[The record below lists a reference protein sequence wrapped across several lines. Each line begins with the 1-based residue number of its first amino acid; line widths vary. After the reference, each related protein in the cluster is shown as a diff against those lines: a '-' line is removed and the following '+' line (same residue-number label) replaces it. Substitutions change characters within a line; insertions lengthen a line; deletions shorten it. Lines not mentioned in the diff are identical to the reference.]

1 MKKQIVIFDLDGTL
15 LDTLEDLY
23 NSVNYALKLS
33 GFPARSMDEVRLDV
47 GNGIRNLIKRSLP
60 GGTSGDVFEEMF
72 KLFTQH
78 YAAHC
83 TDLTKTYPGIPE
95 LLTELHMH
103 GFQTAVLSNKA
114 DFAVQLLIKQFYP
127 DQFDAVMG
135 EREGIPKKPAPEGIF
150 RILSSL
156 GAEQCEAVYVGDS
169 EVDIQTAANAKLPCI
184 CVDWG
189 FRSRETLERAGA
201 GLIVSSAEELLE
213 RLICF

>member
-1 MKKQIVIFDLDGTL
+1 MNKRIIIFDLDGTI
-15 LDTLEDLY
+15 LDTLQDLC
-23 NSVNYALKLS
+23 NSVNYALKLH
-33 GFPARSMDEVRLDV
+33 GLPARSLEQVRCDV
-47 GNGIRNLIKRSLP
+47 GNGIRKLIRRSLP
-60 GGTSGDVFEEMF
+60 SGTSVDTYESVF

-78 YAAHC
+78 YGAHC

-135 EREGIPKKPAPEGIF
+135 ERESIPKKPAPEGIF